1 VREVPIKPSTPVS
14 DTDFVAR
21 AATPSPRR
29 SRLAALRS
37 TLQRLGGR
45 DHALDRLLRSEDR
58 LNTIVTGSRGII
70 YISELGPEGGWTYV
84 SPQVEEI
91 LGFTAG
97 EWISDPGLWARQLH
111 HEDRERVLA
120 EEADIALYTPGQV
133 YESEYRLLTRDGES
147 LWLRDAAAIVA
158 TDDGGLVWSGVLTDV
173 TERRT
178 IEEALRASEERFRA
192 VIETASDAFVSVDTN
207 GTIVEWNRKAE
218 DTFGWTQE
226 EAIGLPLVETVVPE
240 ASREAHLRGF
250 ERFVRTEG
258 SAVVNRTLEVNAVR
272 RDGVEFPVELSVW
285 LTLSHGTQRVNAFV
299 RDISERRT
307 LEAVTHQAFHDPLT
321 DLANRALFT
330 DRVAAALARRP
341 DTSSA
346 TVAVLLLDLD
356 DFKTVNDSL
365 GHAAGDELLIAVA
378 ARLRSCVRPGD
389 TLARLAGDEFAI
401 LLDVLDDEGAAVAVA
416 KRVGKRLEAPF
427 EIEAMEVAVRASIGI
442 SLGQSPDARPDDLM
456 RDADVAMYEAKA
468 RGKGG
473 YSVFE
478 PRMRHAVVKRMEL
491 KADLRHA
498 LERGELHVLYQPYV
512 KLEDESIVGAEALLR
527 WDHPERGVIPPL
539 DFIPLA
545 EEMGL
550 IVPIGRWVLGEA
562 SAQAVAWARRW
573 PRLGSLTLSVNISAR
588 QLQDR
593 GFVGEVAEIVAEQ
606 GLPAERVVLELT
618 ESSLVEDP
626 DQAVR
631 RLRALREL
639 GIRLAIDDFGTGYSS
654 LGYLQ
659 RYPIEIL
666 KVHRTFIAELG
677 RHPEE
682 PALTTAILQL
692 AHHLGMQTVAEG
704 VEDVVQVEALRT
716 LGCRFAQG
724 FYFSKPL
731 TAEEFAHLL
740 ERHNA
745 GRRQLRAA
753 G

>member
-1 VREVPIKPSTPVS
+1 MREV
-14 DTDFVAR
+14 VAR

-70 YISELGPEGGWTYV
+70 YISELGPEGRWTYV

-91 LGFTAG
+91 LGFTAA
-97 EWISDPGLWARQLH
+97 EWISDPALWARQLH
-111 HEDRERVLA
+111 PDDKQRVLA
-120 EEADIALYTPGQV
+120 EEADVASYTPGQV

-147 LWLRDAAAIVA
+147 RWLRDAAAIVA
-158 TDDGGLVWSGVLTDV
+158 TDDGALVWSGVLTDV

-207 GTIVEWNRKAE
+207 GIIVEWNRKAE
-218 DTFGWTQE
+218 ETFGWTQE
-226 EAIGLPLVETVVPE
+226 EAIGVPLVATVVPE
-240 ASREAHLRGF
+240 GSREAHLRGF
-250 ERFVRTEG
+250 ERFVRTGG
-258 SAVVNRTLEVNAVR
+258 SAVVNRTLEVNAMR

-285 LTLSHGTQRVNAFV
+285 MTLSHGTQRVNAFV

-401 LLDVLDDEGAAVAVA
+401 LLDDLDDESAAVAVA

-427 EIEAMEVAVRASIGI
+427 EIEAMEIAVRASIGI

-478 PRMRHAVVKRMEL
+478 PHMRHAVVKRMEL

-512 KLEDESIVGAEALLR
+512 NLEDESIVGAEALLR

-562 SAQAVAWARRW
+562 SAQAVEWARRW

-666 KVHRTFIAELG
+666 KVHRTFVAELG
-677 RHPEE
+677 RHPEK
-682 PALTTAILQL
+682 PALATAILQL

-704 VEDVVQVEALRT
+704 VEELVHVDALRA

-731 TAEEFAHLL
+731 TAEEFAEVL
-740 ERHNA
+740 ERRNA
-745 GRRQLRAA
+745 ERRHLRAA